1 MTFFGGMK
9 SRYQIGAYKSHC
21 IRRLYP
27 YKVLAEDSPCPKWY
41 CWLYIV
47 IFYVSH
53 SLYPIISSNSS
64 PKIHKTSWNL
74 GIMKEPF
81 LTHHQTNI
89 LETRF
94 YPFEDP
100 EKNSLIISHYQH

>member
-27 YKVLAEDSPCPKWY
+27 YKVLAEDSPMSQMVLLAIY
-41 CWLYIV
+41 YV

-94 YPFEDP
+94 LSF
-100 EKNSLIISHYQH
+100 